1 MARNDLTFELRKKF
15 EVREFVDLFQM
26 TTCMS
31 KYEYLLN
38 EEASR
43 VRIPKPTYYAQN
55 EASLRLNSD
64 SGQEIDAYVVIL
76 HLTGP
81 CTCHALLKPDP
92 HKFVKRLIGKFDKNK
107 SNERQF
113 SFDVTKIDP
122 ILITCIRIRK
132 LFFKNGVSC
141 PHHQK

>member
-26 TTCMS
+26 ATCMS

-55 EASLRLNSD
+55 EALLRLNSD
-64 SGQEIDAYVVIL
+64 SGEEIDAYVVML
-76 HLTGP
+76 H
-81 CTCHALLKPDP
+81 
-92 HKFVKRLIGKFDKNK
+92 
-107 SNERQF
+107 
-113 SFDVTKIDP
+113 
-122 ILITCIRIRK
+122 
-132 LFFKNGVSC
+132 
-141 PHHQK
+141 

>member
-1 MARNDLTFELRKKF
+1 M
-15 EVREFVDLFQM
+15 FVM
-26 TTCMS
+26 
-31 KYEYLLN
+31 
-38 EEASR
+38 
-43 VRIPKPTYYAQN
+43 
-55 EASLRLNSD
+55 
-64 SGQEIDAYVVIL
+64 L

-107 SNERQF
+107 SNERQL

-132 LFFKNGVSC
+132 LFFKKGVSC